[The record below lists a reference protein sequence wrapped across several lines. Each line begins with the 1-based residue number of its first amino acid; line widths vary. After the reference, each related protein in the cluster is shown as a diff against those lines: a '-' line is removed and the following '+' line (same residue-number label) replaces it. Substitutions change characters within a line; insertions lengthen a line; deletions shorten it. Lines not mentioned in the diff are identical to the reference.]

1 MAKKHFEYGNIR
13 FSIDTCNGEITGL
26 ENLIMG
32 DNIVKNTMTAPEFYG
47 HQPFTITLRDDN
59 GEENEYYPLYTRIG
73 LESPEKAV
81 KISSEEKPDGILVKV
96 EYNTITCQVVDHP
109 HTEDITKEIPCDLYY
124 TAYVKENSI
133 EFEMNY
139 VNVGGRNVRE
149 IRFPVIAGVYL
160 GSDHTKNTLYYP
172 LYGGRKIVDPI
183 NTFTAQPERSF
194 WRWNEYRYCY
204 SNDIASETP
213 RHMWGCNYHY
223 PCNLSMSYMDIT
235 CEDYGM
241 YFGAHTPDLTP
252 VWLECA
258 TFGKWSIALVLS
270 SSYQPK
276 KSGEFTF
283 KTPPTILAFHGS
295 SWHDGAKIYRD
306 FRLPLI
312 KMRDSVKPVWART
325 SPALSAHYDFKYQ
338 EGNHYHEF
346 KDIEQMAKDS
356 KAMGVDH
363 MIFAGWNQDGFDNG
377 YPNYVPDKDC
387 GTEQEFIDGI
397 KKAKDLGVHVSLYEN
412 SQLYNTIF
420 DKGDVIEN
428 VVINEDGNYSVQ
440 HWGLLTLAVMCPKA
454 KGWQDQVAENFR
466 RATEEYGV
474 SGIYF
479 DQLSAGIQFCH
490 NPRHNHKGYSDC
502 ADGRL
507 EMLERVR
514 DNYKA
519 KFGDEM
525 MIIGEWV
532 TDAFGGMLT
541 YQLNQTYFEAQKG
554 YYPDLFRYTFPE
566 FGLLDVIHPKNSLMA
581 PAHIAADDKIW
592 ATNFTNGTTYW
603 LYHVE
608 NDVNYLSHKPSLDA
622 IKEMNALS
630 RLRLQKAG
638 DYTFVDT
645 DGVSADDELARVRRF
660 DGKDGKALVAG
671 FRFSDKEVKVTLD
684 KMIKKAESHLSNG
697 KIVKLKKKG
706 NTFIL
711 PKEKMS
717 IVFVEFK

>member
-26 ENLIMG
+26 ENLAMG

-47 HQPFTITLRDDN
+47 HQPFTITLRDEN

-109 HTEDITKEIPCDLYY
+109 HTEDVSKEIPCDLYY

-149 IRFPVIAGVYL
+149 IRFPVIAGIYL
-160 GSDHTKNTLYYP
+160 GNDYKNNTLLYP
-172 LYGGRKIVDPI
+172 SHAGLKIPDPI
-183 NTFTAQPERSF
+183 TKFCIEPERHF

-204 SNDIASETP
+204 SNEIASKNS
-213 RHMWGCNYHY
+213 RGMYGLSASY

-283 KTPPTILAFHGS
+283 KTPPTVLAFHGS
-295 SWHDGAKIYRD
+295 SWHDGAKIYRN
-306 FRLPLI
+306 FRYPLI
-312 KMRDSVKPVWART
+312 AKRKNIFPKWAKNSVGVC
-325 SPALSAHYDFKYQ
+325 AHYDFKLQ
-338 EGNHYHEF
+338 DGSINHKYI
-346 KDIEQMAKDS
+346 DIENLAKDCL
-356 KAMGVDH
+356 ALGLDH
-363 MIFAGWNQDGFDNG
+363 MLLAGWHHGGFDNG
-377 YPNYVPDKDC
+377 YPAYYPDDEL
-387 GTEQEFIDGI
+387 GTYEEFVNGI
-397 KKAKDLGVHVSLYEN
+397 KKAEELGVHVSLYEN

-420 DKGDVIEN
+420 DKGDVCEN
-428 VVINEDGNYSVQ
+428 VVINEDGKMAIES
-440 HWGLLTLAVMCPKA
+440 WGTKNLAVMCPRS
-454 KGWQDQVAENFR
+454 KGWQKEVAKNFM

-479 DQLSAGIQFCH
+479 DQLSAGVKLCFNEKHGHEFNDTAVGKIEMI
-490 NPRHNHKGYSDC
+490 NTPKDRY
-502 ADGRL
+502 L
-507 EMLERVR
+507 E
-514 DNYKA
+514 

-525 MIIGEWV
+525 MVMGEWV
-532 TDAFGGMLT
+532 TDAFGGVVC
-541 YQLNQTYFEAQKG
+541 YQLNQSFFDAKKG
-554 YYPDLFRYTFPE
+554 FFPDMYRYTFPE
-566 FGLLDVIHPKNSLMA
+566 FGLMDMIYPKNVLLR
-581 PAHIAADDKIW
+581 PPHFAAIPEIL
-592 ATNFTNGTTYW
+592 ATNFTNGTYLW
-603 LYHVE
+603 IYHLGDDI
-608 NDVNYLSHKPSLDA
+608 NFASHKESLKQ
-622 IKEMNALS
+622 IKEAISLS
-630 RLRLQKAG
+630 KIRKQIG
-638 DYTFVDT
+638 NDYLYVDT
-645 DGVSADDELARVRRF
+645 DGVYCEEQIARVRRF
-660 DGKDGKALVAG
+660 NSKNKAIITAFRYKDAECVV
-671 FRFSDKEVKVTLD
+671 RLD
-684 KMIKKAESHLSNG
+684 NKIKKAIKYLSNG
-697 KIVKLKKKG
+697 KVEKLKNKG
-706 NTFIL
+706 STFVL
-711 PKEKMS
+711 PKEEMS
-717 IVFVEFK
+717 VIEIEFK